1 MKDITVRCTALTRR
15 DSSRFAYTD
24 QGGGRYIPGVVPRWS
39 GKKPAADG
47 VLGPDE
53 PRSFEEVVLP
63 HLDAAFKYA
72 RWLTKNDADAEDVVQ
87 DASVR
92 ALRFFSSLRG
102 EDARAWLFTIV
113 RNTWYGRFPRH
124 AGSPVM
130 TVADEEAD
138 NRADASLDPEAQLIQ
153 EQTVE
158 EVRRA
163 LETLPTD
170 FREALVLR
178 ELEGLSYKEIA
189 VIVGIPLGTVMSRLA
204 RARERLAGVVG
215 HNRLSGGDRGVP

>member
-1 MKDITVRCTALTRR
+1 M
-15 DSSRFAYTD
+15 
-24 QGGGRYIPGVVPRWS
+24 
-39 GKKPAADG
+39 
-47 VLGPDE
+47 

-63 HLDAAFKYA
+63 HLDAAFNYA

-87 DASVR
+87 DAYVR

-113 RNTWYGRFPRH
+113 RNTWYGRFPRR

-130 TVADEEAD
+130 TVADEAAD
-138 NRADASLDPEAQLIQ
+138 DQADASLDPEAQLIQ
-153 EQTVE
+153 QQTVE
-158 EVRRA
+158 QVRRA

-170 FREALVLR
+170 FREVLVLR

-189 VIVGIPLGTVMSRLA
+189 AVVGVPLGTVMSRLA
-204 RARERLAGVVG
+204 RARERLADV
-215 HNRLSGGDRGVP
+215 LAPSEMSGGHRGLP